1 MKIVKA
7 DLPSE
12 LSALE
17 IHTFADEHIGD
28 KLCDMKDIQRRID
41 YVKNTTNAYCVL
53 NGDLLNNTTRGSV
66 SDIFSDT
73 LTPMQQVDRGVELFS
88 PIKDKV
94 LAVTSGNHELR
105 TYKNEGID
113 LSYVMAREMRL
124 DDVFGS
130 EGILL
135 YIRFGSLDRR
145 KSYGRKIQYK
155 AYITHGSG
163 GGRRVGAKANR
174 LEDMSNKVDADFYI
188 HAHTHTPII
197 FPDRFFRTY
206 ENTRGG
212 EWVDR
217 YYVNV
222 GAAMDYGG
230 YGERAEY
237 KPASKQK
244 PVIFLDG
251 HKKGIR
257 VEI

>member
-12 LSALE
+12 LETLE

-28 KLCDMKDIQRRID
+28 KFCDMKDIQRRID
-41 YVKNTTNAYCVL
+41 YVKNTPNAYCVL
-53 NGDLLNNTTRGSV
+53 NGDLLNNATRGSV

-73 LTPMQQVDRGVELFS
+73 LTPMQQVDRGMELFA

-113 LSYVMAREMRL
+113 LSYIMAREMRIE
-124 DDVFGS
+124 DKFGS
-130 EGILL
+130 EGVLL
-135 YIRFGSLDRR
+135 YVRFGLLNHRR
-145 KSYGRKIQYK
+145 SAGRKIQYK
-155 AYITHGSG
+155 VYMTHGSG

-174 LEDMSNKVDADFYI
+174 LEDMANKVDADLYI
-188 HAHTHTPII
+188 HSHTHTPLV

-206 ENTRGG
+206 EASFGG
-212 EWVDR
+212 EWVGR
-217 YYVNV
+217 YFVNV
-222 GAAMDYGG
+222 GAALDYGG

-237 KPASKQK
+237 RPASKQK

-251 HKKGIR
+251 HKKGIK
-257 VEI
+257 VQI